1 MLYPQITGEPNF
13 ILIGVSAV
21 FGLLVIIMVYYI
33 VVSKSRN
40 PSRLYS
46 SNWQSNT
53 ISPLVDNLNPN
64 NITKNSNGAVIIP
77 KKTMPTPINSGGY
90 YAAAPAPTDNTN
102 VNTNTSG
109 SSQSIPSI
117 KQVFNVKENI
127 YAADDAGGVCGALGA
142 DVASLQQLVDAHRQ
156 GANWCNVGW
165 TKEGLA
171 AYPIQNEF
179 WQKMQG
185 NIPQNRNICGQPGI
199 NLARSD
205 AGLLYGVNCYG
216 VKPEPKNGEL
226 VKEVVQNDADI
237 ALQAKIAQFQKTV
250 NNMTLAPFNAN
261 QWSE

>member
-40 PSRLYS
+40 PGRLYS
-46 SNWQSNT
+46 GNWQQNAM
-53 ISPLVDNLNPN
+53 PLTDNLNL
-64 NITKNSNGAVIIP
+64 NSGKTTLGANGIATATP
-77 KKTMPTPINSGGY
+77 TTTMPVPINSGGY
-90 YAAAPAPTDNTN
+90 YAAAPVPSATA
-102 VNTNTSG
+102 TSG
-109 SSQSIPSI
+109 PTQSNSSI

-171 AYPIQNEF
+171 AYPIQKEF

-185 NIPQNRNICGQPGI
+185 NDPQNRNICGQPGI

-226 VKEVVQNDADI
+226 VKELVQNDADI

-261 QWSE
+261 KWSE

>member
-33 VVSKSRN
+33 VVSKSAN
-40 PSRLYS
+40 PSRLYRGG
-46 SNWQSNT
+46 
-53 ISPLVDNLNPN
+53 IPAAPLQEQN
-64 NITKNSNGAVIIP
+64 NRKINNANAGMGSAPVS
-77 KKTMPTPINSGGY
+77 TMPVPINSGGY
-90 YAAAPAPTDNTN
+90 YAPAPTATG
-102 VNTNTSG
+102 TTSG
-109 SSQSIPSI
+109 PTQSNPSI
-117 KQVFNVKENI
+117 KQVFSVKENI

-171 AYPIQNEF
+171 AYPIQKEF

-185 NIPQNRNICGQPGI
+185 NDPQNRNICGQPGI

-216 VKPEPKNGEL
+216 VKPEPKKGEL
-226 VKEVVQNDADI
+226 VKEVVMNDADI
-237 ALQAKIAQFQKTV
+237 ALQAKIAQFQKNTG
-250 NNMTLAPFNAN
+250 NMTIAPFNAN
-261 QWSE
+261 QWSN

>member
-33 VVSKSRN
+33 VVSKSSN
-40 PSRLYS
+40 PSRLYRGGL
-46 SNWQSNT
+46 Q
-53 ISPLVDNLNPN
+53 P
-64 NITKNSNGAVIIP
+64 NITSQANNLKLNNAVQNSAVSIP
-77 KKTMPTPINSGGY
+77 TSTMPVPINSGGY
-90 YAAAPAPTDNTN
+90 FAAAPVPKSTAASGPT
-102 VNTNTSG
+102 
-109 SSQSIPSI
+109 QSNSSI

-142 DVASLQQLVDAHRQ
+142 DVASLQQIVDAHRQ

-185 NIPQNRNICGQPGI
+185 NNPNNRNICGQPGI
-199 NLARSD
+199 NLSRSD

-226 VKEVVQNDADI
+226 IKEVVQNDADI

-250 NNMTLAPFNAN
+250 NNMNLAPFSAN
-261 QWSE
+261 QWSA

>member
-33 VVSKSRN
+33 VVSKSRY
-40 PSRLYS
+40 PSRLYPGS
-46 SNWQSNT
+46 VAGRQSNA
-53 ISPLVDNLNPN
+53 PLMQDSVMQ
-64 NITKNSNGAVIIP
+64 TAVP
-77 KKTMPTPINSGGY
+77 TTPVATMPVPINSGGY
-90 YAAAPAPTDNTN
+90 YAPAPTAAATP
-102 VNTNTSG
+102 SG
-109 SSQSIPSI
+109 PTQSNPSI

-127 YAADDAGGVCGALGA
+127 YSADDAGGVCGALGA
-142 DVASLQQLVDAHRQ
+142 DVASLQQLVDAHRH

-171 AYPIQNEF
+171 AYPIQKEF

-185 NIPQNRNICGQPGI
+185 NDPQNRNICGQPGI

-226 VKEVVQNDADI
+226 VKEFVQNDADI
-237 ALQAKIAQFQKTV
+237 ALQAKIAQFQKTIG
-250 NNMTLAPFNAN
+250 NMTLAPFNAN

>member
-40 PSRLYS
+40 PSRLYIGNS
-46 SNWQSNT
+46 GSLQPT
-53 ISPLVDNLNPN
+53 IIPGADNLNLG
-64 NITKNSNGAVIIP
+64 ITKQNSTAIIP
-77 KKTMPTPINSGGY
+77 GNTIPVPINSGGY
-90 YAAAPAPTDNTN
+90 YSAASVPTS
-102 VNTNTSG
+102 TSSG
-109 SSQSIPSI
+109 PTQSNSSI

-171 AYPIQNEF
+171 AYPVQNEF

-185 NIPQNRNICGQPGI
+185 NNPQNRNICGQPGI
-199 NLARSD
+199 NMARSD
-205 AGLLYGVNCYG
+205 AGLLYGVNCFG

-226 VKEVVQNDADI
+226 IKEVIQNDADI
-237 ALQAKIAQFQKTV
+237 ALQAKIAQFQKTI
-250 NNMTLAPFNAN
+250 NNMSLAPFNAK

>member
-33 VVSKSRN
+33 VVSKSKN
-40 PSRLYS
+40 PSRLYRGGL
-46 SNWQSNT
+46 QSN
-53 ISPLVDNLNPN
+53 IALKANNLKN
-64 NITKNSNGAVIIP
+64 NNAVLNSATTVP
-77 KKTMPTPINSGGY
+77 TSTMPVPINSGGY
-90 YAAAPAPTDNTN
+90 YSAATVPTATN
-102 VNTNTSG
+102 ISG
-109 SSQSIPSI
+109 PTQSNSSI
-117 KQVFNVKENI
+117 KQVFNIKENI

-142 DVASLQQLVDAHRQ
+142 DVASLQQLVDSHRQ

-171 AYPIQNEF
+171 AYPIQQEF
-179 WQKMQG
+179 WKKMQG
-185 NIPQNRNICGQPGI
+185 NKPQNRNICGQPGI

-261 QWSE
+261 KWSE